1 MSEQVDPT
9 YIDEKDLSVDF
20 TSTEIKM
27 PWRIAAI
34 AFQGLSTGNPN
45 GTLAVEVS
53 IMQDEWE
60 VLEGCEEIAQDLHID
75 NKFFFILPSIGDYAS
90 RLRLKWTANAGSTG
104 ELTVAY
110 RLMPQ

>member
-9 YIDEKDLSVDF
+9 YIDEKDLTLPF

-34 AFQGLSTGNPN
+34 AFQGVSTGNPN
-45 GTLAVEVS
+45 GTLSVEVS
-53 IMQDEWE
+53 IMENEWE
-60 VLEGCEEIAQDLHID
+60 LLEGCEQIAQDLHID
-75 NKFFFILPSIGDYAS
+75 KKFYFILPNIGDYAS
-90 RLRLKWTANAGSTG
+90 RLRLKWTPSAGSTG
-104 ELTVAY
+104 QLTVAY